1 MEAYDILPID
11 FYILPNPQPDEQ
23 GRTTYQV
30 RQDTRGAV
38 NTRALVEHMKRWHIM
53 PQYPIDAI
61 IKTLT
66 EEIVEKLFFNG
77 CVHLDG
83 LGLFS
88 LTIGLKPVI
97 DENGVAHKRH
107 VTDPHDITGNDL
119 EVTGISFKPDKEF
132 LELATKRPANFRHI
146 APRGVVGR
154 SPVFTRQEMIN
165 LLFNYLDKEK
175 TISRRILIMITHLTM
190 YQAKKWLKELSTGDN
205 PPLLEIWAANAY
217 IYQRNPNYV
226 PET

>member
-1 MEAYDILPID
+1 MESEDKEILAKILARPIG
-11 FYILPNPQPDEQ
+11 E
-23 GRTTYQV
+23 
-30 RQDTRGAV
+30 AV
-38 NTRALVEHMKRWHIM
+38 SQWAKKNDVES
-53 PQYPIDAI
+53 PVEVYAELSTP
-61 IKTLT
+61 TLY
-66 EEIVEKLFFNG
+66 L
-77 CVHLDG
+77 
-83 LGLFS
+83 
-88 LTIGLKPVI
+88 

-165 LLFNYLDKEK
+165 LLFDYLDKEN
-175 TISRRILIMITHLTM
+175 TISRRIFIMITQLTM